1 MEVIR
6 LNQQLFNSNKFNKNE
21 IEDNKNGKRP
31 YFYSFKRM
39 TACHAI
45 HLPLFSQITKMGDAL
60 FSYSTVCST
69 EKYLFCAISHF
80 IYCI

>member
-1 MEVIR
+1 MKKDIFFFHS
-6 LNQQLFNSNKFNKNE
+6 LFFSFNGLCIYHCQK
-21 IEDNKNGKRP
+21 

-45 HLPLFSQITKMGDAL
+45 HLPLFSEIPKMGDAL

-69 EKYLFCAISHF
+69 EKYLFRAISHF

>member
-1 MEVIR
+1 MTQI
-6 LNQQLFNSNKFNKNE
+6 LDWLLIFFGTIFS
-21 IEDNKNGKRP
+21 
-31 YFYSFKRM
+31 FYSFKRM